1 MSTQQNLCSCVC
13 VCANLISPRPL
24 KRCSLFQSFS
34 RFSGAHWSSA
44 SLLPAFRATEF
55 VIDIVATHTQF
66 SVSQSF
72 MRLFFVS
79 TFLFWKKTHF
89 LLCYSHINWHTKCSR
104 RIFQL
109 KLLFSV
115 RHFCCCLHCLWCSI
129 HLESFH
135 ICYALMIRWHFAF
148 YFLMRIPSHKI
159 ILPKKTQNAQ
169 STGARSRTLNISNK
183 TENESLDRE
192 LRITMFSWQ
201 WNVALFLS
209 VLSHS
214 SAWFILLHTV
224 FIYSFQLA
232 ITLFMARLNAM
243 IENYFHRAP

>member
-13 VCANLISPRPL
+13 VFVCANLISPRPL

-79 TFLFWKKTHF
+79 TFLFWKKKTHF

-115 RHFCCCLHCLWCSI
+115 RHFVVACIVCDVPFIWNRSIFATRWWFGDILHFIFWCA
-129 HLESFH
+129 
-135 ICYALMIRWHFAF
+135 YRRIR
-148 YFLMRIPSHKI
+148 
-159 ILPKKTQNAQ
+159 
-169 STGARSRTLNISNK
+169 
-183 TENESLDRE
+183 
-192 LRITMFSWQ
+192 
-201 WNVALFLS
+201 
-209 VLSHS
+209 
-214 SAWFILLHTV
+214 
-224 FIYSFQLA
+224 
-232 ITLFMARLNAM
+232 
-243 IENYFHRAP
+243 